1 MKPLP
6 RWLITTLVAC
16 GGGLVFLTATLL
28 FIPASE
34 VQHLAVRACARQ
46 GLTLTTLDF
55 GKAFPLGLH
64 ARGLAIADERGT
76 LVKLDRATVRL
87 RLLPL
92 LAGRIVVAGDAA
104 IGAGSLKGE
113 LELTRSGRLELA
125 GQGIRLEDIPFFAT
139 VADARAKGELWLRG
153 NIRGKG
159 AKASGTL
166 QLEVRDVDLR
176 GVKISGTPLPDAA
189 YKTIQGALRINA
201 GRLTM
206 ESVTLAGEGLYARLK
221 GDIPLVAAPAGSLNL
236 TLELMPRPEFMEQ
249 QKFIFLLLAKY
260 LTTPGHY
267 QIPIRGTLSRPV
279 LQ

>member
-6 RWLITTLVAC
+6 RWLITILAVC

-28 FIPASE
+28 FIPSSE
-34 VQHLAVRACARQ
+34 VQRLAVRACARQ
-46 GLTLTTLDF
+46 GLTLATLDF

-64 ARGLAIADERGT
+64 ARGLAIADERGN

-92 LAGRIVVAGDAA
+92 LIGRLVVAGEAT
-104 IGAGSLKGE
+104 IGTGTLNSE

-125 GQGIRLEDIPFFAT
+125 GQGIHLEDIPFFAT
-139 VADARAKGELWLRG
+139 VADARAKGVLWLQG

-159 AKASGTL
+159 AKASGAL

-176 GVKISGTPLPDAA
+176 GVKISGTPLPDAS
-189 YKTIQGALRINA
+189 YKTIQGALRIKA
-201 GRLTM
+201 GRLNM
-206 ESVTLAGEGLYARLK
+206 ESLTLAGDGIYARLK
-221 GDIPLVAAPAGSLNL
+221 GDIPLVAAPAGGLNL
-236 TLELMPRPEFMEQ
+236 TLELMPKPEFMEQ
-249 QKFIFLLLAKY
+249 QKFIFLLLTKY

-267 QIPIRGTLSRPV
+267 QIPIRGTLSRPM

>member
-6 RWLITTLVAC
+6 RWFISILAIC

-34 VQHLAVRACARQ
+34 VQELAVRACARQ
-46 GLTLTTLDF
+46 GLTLTTHDF
-55 GKAFPLGLH
+55 GKAFPLGVR
-64 ARGLAIADERGT
+64 AQGLAIADERGA
-76 LVKLDRATVRL
+76 LVKLDRVTAGL
-87 RLLPL
+87 RILPL
-92 LAGRIVVAGDAA
+92 FAGRIVVAGTAA
-104 IGAGSLKGE
+104 IGTGSLKGN

-166 QLEVRDVDLR
+166 QFEVRDVDLR
-176 GVKISGTPLPDAA
+176 GVKISGVPLPDAA
-189 YKTIQGALRINA
+189 YKTIQGALRVNG
-201 GRLTM
+201 GRLAL

-221 GDIPLVAAPAGSLNL
+221 GDMPLVATPAGGLNL
-236 TLELMPRPEFMEQ
+236 TFELMPKPEFMEQ
-249 QKFIFLLLAKY
+249 QKLIFLLLAKY